1 MRLNPGIEIPSIS
14 LGIPS
19 LEDAPVLQKEETMP
33 ITSPWHSVLRTVH
46 HNNTNCNTGN
56 NIERENRR
64 SGTGGKPLCSECAGL
79 R

>member
-1 MRLNPGIEIPSIS
+1 MRGRVSQESYS
-14 LGIPS
+14 G
-19 LEDAPVLQKEETMP
+19 KEETVS
-33 ITSPWHSVLRTVH
+33 ITSPWHSIKSSVH